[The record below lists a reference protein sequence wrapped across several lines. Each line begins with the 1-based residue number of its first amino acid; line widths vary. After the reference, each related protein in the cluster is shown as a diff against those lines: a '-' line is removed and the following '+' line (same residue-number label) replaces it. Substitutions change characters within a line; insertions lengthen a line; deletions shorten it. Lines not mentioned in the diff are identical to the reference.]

1 MGLVNDQG
9 IVAAQHRIRLDFRQ
23 KDAVRHQLDEGRGAD
38 LVGETHLVANDL
50 AGLFTDLLPQFRGD
64 SFRDGARG
72 DTPGLGVA
80 DHPGDSSAQF
90 QANLGDLRRLPRTGL
105 ARNDDDLMLAD
116 CLGDFLASS
125 TDGKIRERNDR
136 KRSGPSGKLFGRERT
151 KRRGRMGW
159 AAPA

>member
-38 LVGETHLVANDL
+38 LVGETHLIANDL
-50 AGLFTDLLPQFRGD
+50 ADLFADLLPQFRGD

-90 QANLGDLRRLPRTGL
+90 QANLGDLRRLARTGL
-105 ARNDDDLMLAD
+105 TRNDDNLMLAD
-116 CLGDFLASS
+116 GLGDFLAPG
-125 TDGKIRERNDR
+125 TDGKIRERNYR

-151 KRRGRMGW
+151 KRRGRMGQ
-159 AAPA
+159 ATPA